1 MDIRQPRY
9 GQIFSFDEDMAANA
23 KVLWAEVIGHLTEN
37 NLVSKSR
44 LKTADRYVRAHVE
57 YDNLY
62 PIASEEGPVKEGP
75 NGGDVFNFNWS
86 ACEKLNDRLGKFE
99 DALLISPK
107 ASLDKLVPKAPKSAP
122 TAADEFL
129 KK

>member
-1 MDIRQPRY
+1 MNIRQPRY
-9 GQIFSFDEDMAANA
+9 AQIYKHDADMALNA
-23 KVLWAEVIGHLTEN
+23 KELWATVIAHLQEN
-37 NLVSKSR
+37 GIATKAR

-62 PIASEEGPVKEGP
+62 PIAAAEGPVKEGP

-86 ACEKLNDRLGKFE
+86 VCEKLNDRLGKFE

-107 ASLDKLVPKAPKSAP
+107 AASDKLAPKSPDRKA
-122 TAADEFL
+122 TAADEFIG
-129 KK
+129 

>member
-1 MDIRQPRY
+1 MNIRQPRY
-9 GQIFSFDEDMAANA
+9 TQIYKHDEVMAENA
-23 KVLWAEVIGHLTEN
+23 KEIWATVISHLKDNGIVT
-37 NLVSKSR
+37 KAR

-62 PIASEEGPVKEGP
+62 PIAAAEGPVKGGP

-99 DALLISPK
+99 DSLLISPK
-107 ASLDKLVPKAPKSAP
+107 AASDKLAPKAPERKA
-122 TAADEFL
+122 TAADEFIG
-129 KK
+129 